1 MRKFIPYLLFLYL
14 LILVSVVAYS
24 RLTPAPPPPPPS
36 RWSIFWREHGDIV
49 AAGLILMLTLMELA
63 IGVFVL
69 GGVLVLL
76 KKGWTIW
83 AHSVGRSGG
92 LAPVIRD
99 KRGEWLDV
107 NPEGAVIAAAI
118 AAHAPKVTA
127 AMTRNMMDS
136 VIGAGRWS
144 VQDVPFEEPV
154 DASYQVVEEFRP
166 DMVDATGQDAQHHLF
181 VGPTGSGK
189 SVAAFSVLDQMKQQ
203 QPEADFYIF
212 EPGGVEWKAQ
222 AAATTFEGLFDL
234 VKHFHDEM
242 RRRQQMLAAHPQ
254 AVHAFEIGLPPVVL
268 FIEEA
273 GAALDYY
280 KLSPGGKK
288 LSQEF
293 SLYLRN
299 LLREARKT
307 GIGVTLVTQSA
318 MAETFDTQVLDNI
331 THVWLLSK
339 GASPKLLR
347 RWSLTDEFRRLKQAG
362 LLADRPGLAYDY
374 HARRLVQFP
383 KRDRPVLMLEPPKIE
398 RIVDA
403 TPRASGGAS
412 SAFFRASSAT
422 PRASDALLNADPG
435 AISALQARE
444 NRKMGDFGPNSRSAL
459 RSASSRGASAGFNS
473 ENYVRRLA
481 QRNEREGSSAV
492 ISYRAAMM
500 VHRMYQEA
508 GSYRALQRNL
518 WPEHSSSGGHRFYWL
533 RDVVEQ
539 MEGQPRTRPTVTVI
553 FSDKKRSAQKSDA
566 QS

>member
-1 MRKFIPYLLFLYL
+1 MRKIIPYLILFYGLFLAA
-14 LILVSVVAYS
+14 LVL
-24 RLTPAPPPPPPS
+24 RGMLAPPPPPKPPS
-36 RWSIFWREHGDIV
+36 AWELFWKHYGGWV
-49 AAGLILMLTLMELA
+49 AAATIIMLVLIQVA
-63 IGVFVL
+63 IGVGIL

-127 AMTRNMMDS
+127 AMARNMMDS
-136 VIGAGRWS
+136 VVGAGRWS
-144 VQDVPFEEPV
+144 VQDAPFEEPMDVPYEVV
-154 DASYQVVEEFRP
+154 DEFRP

-189 SVAAFSVLDQMKQQ
+189 SVAAFSVLDEMKKQQ
-203 QPEADFYIF
+203 PDADFYIF

-222 AAATTFEGLFDL
+222 AAATTFDDLFDL
-234 VKHFHDEM
+234 VKHFHGEM
-242 RRRQQMLAAHPQ
+242 RKRQQLLAAHPS
-254 AVHAFEIGLPPVVL
+254 AVHAFELGLAPVVL

-288 LSQEF
+288 LANEF
-293 SLYLRN
+293 LLYLRN

-331 THVWLLSK
+331 THVWLLTK

-347 RWSLTDEFRRLKQAG
+347 RWGLTDEFRRLKQAG
-362 LLADRPGLAYDY
+362 LLADRPGLAYEF

-383 KRDRPVLMLEPPKIE
+383 RRERPMLALQPPNFDRIRSGSGAVRSGTSNGSGGTFSGSGAVREPVRTGSEPVKPQKREKNSGFSGDSDVPVRTGTQDA
-398 RIVDA
+398 RIVQ
-403 TPRASGGAS
+403 
-412 SAFFRASSAT
+412 F
-422 PRASDALLNADPG
+422 DPVRY
-435 AISALQARE
+435 IRQLV
-444 NRKMGDFGPNSRSAL
+444 L
-459 RSASSRGASAGFNS
+459 RS
-473 ENYVRRLA
+473 E
-481 QRNEREGSSAV
+481 QEGTRAV
-492 ISYRAAMM
+492 ISHQSARVVYRE
-500 VHRMYQEA
+500 YQRA
-508 GSYRALQRNL
+508 GSIKGLQRQL
-518 WPEHSSSGGHRFYWL
+518 WPGVTPGGHRFYWI
-533 RDVVEQ
+533 RDIIEQ
-539 MEGQPRTRPTVTVI
+539 FEDRERSRPTVNVL
-553 FSDKKRSAQKSDA
+553 FPDSSSKNRKQQRRQ
-566 QS
+566 

>member
-189 SVAAFSVLDQMKQQ
+189 SVAAFSVLDEMKQQ

-242 RRRQQMLAAHPQ
+242 QRRQQMLAAHPQ

-383 KRDRPVLMLEPPKIE
+383 KRDRPVLMLEPPKLE
-398 RIVDA
+398 RIVDG
-403 TPRASGGAS
+403 SGAVRSGTS
-412 SAFFRASSAT
+412 NG
-422 PRASDALLNADPG
+422 SDGTWSGSEPVRVPVRTGFEPVKPLK
-435 AISALQARE
+435 RE
-444 NRKMGDFGPNSRSAL
+444 KNSGFSGNSRVPVRTGTSVSSEARVNQFDANQFIRQMAL
-459 RSASSRGASAGFNS
+459 
-473 ENYVRRLA
+473 
-481 QRNEREGSSAV
+481 RNEREGRSAV
-492 ISYRAAMM
+492 ISYRSAR
-500 VHRMYQEA
+500 VVYQQYKQA
-508 GSYRALQRNL
+508 GSIKGLQRRL
-518 WPEHSSSGGHRFYWL
+518 WPTVTPGGHRFYWI
-533 RDVVEQ
+533 RDIIEQ
-539 MEGQPRTRPTVTVI
+539 FENRERSRPTVTVI
-553 FSDKKRSAQKSDA
+553 FPDKKRSDQKSDA